1 MVKKRKKQN
10 IAIAAIAI
18 ILLGV
23 VIGYSYSADQ
33 EKLRGFT
40 FGNELQ
46 AIQDELKEHQTNFN
60 SRVTALDEGDYTKE
74 ALINYSEKHFANL
87 EKLLQRYEILDPP
100 DSFASSVELFRLST
114 ESQLESDR
122 QLILW
127 IQNGDD
133 SYKIRSDSLLQEAVD
148 YELAAL
154 EKFNA
159 AKRGENP

>member
-1 MVKKRKKQN
+1 MKKKKKLN
-10 IAIAAIAI
+10 IAILAGAI
-18 ILLGV
+18 IILGV
-23 VIGYSYSADQ
+23 VIGYSYMADL
-33 EKLRGFT
+33 EKLRGFN

-46 AIQDELKEHQTNFN
+46 GIQDDLKEQQNNFY
-60 SRVTALDEGDYTKE
+60 SRVTALEEGEYAKE
-74 ALINYSEKHFANL
+74 ALLEYSAKHVSEM
-87 EKLLQRYEILDPP
+87 EKLVQRYDNLDAP

-114 ESQLESDR
+114 ESQLESDK

-127 IQNGDD
+127 LKNEDEA
-133 SYKIRSDSLLQEAVD
+133 YKVRSDLLLQEAVD